1 MPPISMKKVL
11 VAILIIVA
19 LSRLDRIAN
28 WIHQV
33 YGFFFEWL
41 SPLQSTP
48 PPGRVALATVI
59 LALIYISIYK
69 IIYQRTGKKDKGDG
83 Q

>member
-11 VAILIIVA
+11 IAILIVLA
-19 LSRLDRIAN
+19 LSRLDRLVHL
-28 WIHQV
+28 IHQV
-33 YGFFFEWL
+33 YGFFCDWL

-48 PPGRVALATVI
+48 PPGRVAVAASI

-69 IIYQRTGKKDKGDG
+69 IIYQRMGKKGKGDT